1 MQQLEAEVAHLRQLL
16 SYPIRPAMSFCNELE
31 VEASPSDRSQQ
42 TEAHGHSMTGRRS
55 LTLQAERHTIQ
66 GDTASDSDPVGM
78 LHPLAWLQEM
88 TGRLEMA
95 GRPQIPVAIAIK
107 LAE

>member
-16 SYPIRPAMSFCNELE
+16 SYPIRPAMSFCNE
-31 VEASPSDRSQQ
+31 VEASPSDCSQQ
-42 TEAHGHSMTGRRS
+42 TEAHGHSMTGRS
-55 LTLQAERHTIQ
+55 ALTLQAERHTIQ

-78 LHPLAWLQEM
+78 LRPLARIQEM
-88 TGRLEMA
+88 TWRLEMA
-95 GRPQIPVAIAIK
+95 GRPQIPVAIAMK